1 MSWQTVKLGDVCDFV
16 RGPFGGSLK
25 KEYFVED
32 GYAVYE
38 QQHAIYNQFNSI
50 RYFVNQKKFDE
61 LKRFEL
67 KYGDLIM
74 SCSGTMGKVAI
85 VPKDI
90 KKGLI
95 NQALLKLTPAP
106 NLSIFFL
113 KQYMESKEFQLAL
126 SNETHGAAIKNVASV
141 GILKN
146 LKIKLPP
153 LEEQQRIAA
162 ILDKTELI
170 KSKRELAIEKLD
182 ELAQSIFV
190 DMFGDL
196 VTNLKNFDVIE
207 LSEICDLQ
215 NGFAFKSDDYI
226 DSSNILNCRMS
237 NIRPNGEFNILYHP
251 KYLPNHYADKYS
263 SFLLND
269 GDVII
274 AMTDMAGEPKILGVP
289 TIVDTQGYKLLLN
302 QRVGKLIFKNQQPLS
317 IKYLKYALSQPYVKQ
332 YYRKF
337 ASGGV
342 QINLGKKDLLSVK
355 ILLPSYANQKAFDDL
370 VSKLFSNKE
379 KHVEASQKM
388 DMISQSIKSR
398 AFTGLL

>member
-1 MSWQTVKLGDVCDFV
+1 VSGMRIQGGMSEIFEMYQPHTLAQ
-16 RGPFGGSLK
+16 S
-25 KEYFVED
+25 
-32 GYAVYE
+32 
-38 QQHAIYNQFNSI
+38 
-50 RYFVNQKKFDE
+50 E
-61 LKRFEL
+61 LKNDGPYLVYGANGVIGKHTSYNHEEAQVLVTCRGATCGTINVSAPFSWINGNAMVIKPRKNNVDLAFL
-67 KYGDLIM
+67 KYYLE
-74 SCSGTMGKVAI
+74 SGI
-85 VPKDI
+85 DI
-90 KKGLI
+90 KKVI
-95 NQALLKLTPAP
+95 T
-106 NLSIFFL
+106 
-113 KQYMESKEFQLAL
+113 
-126 SNETHGAAIKNVASV
+126 GAAQPQITRQSLSM
-141 GILKN
+141 LKVD
-146 LKIKLPP
+146 LPP
-153 LEEQQRIAA
+153 FEEQQRIAA

-190 DMFGDL
+190 EMFGDL
-196 VTNLKNFDVIE
+196 VTNPKNFDVIE
-207 LSEICDLQ
+207 LSKICDLQ

-342 QINLGKKDLLSVK
+342 QINLGKKDLLSVE
-355 ILLPSYANQKAFDDL
+355 ILLPSYEKQKVFDDL
-370 VSKLFSNKE
+370 ISKLVTEKE
-379 KHVEASQKM
+379 KHVKAHQKI
-388 DMISQSIKSR
+388 DMISQSIKSI
-398 AFTGLL
+398 AFSGQL